1 MKVLM
6 LFCCF
11 CISLTA
17 AAQEDNSYVK
27 KGNEAYRNSN
37 YKLAA
42 EQYQKALAL
51 KPDNTAA
58 KFNLGNA
65 LQKQKDEAAIQQ
77 YDDILSTRNI
87 APGLKAK
94 TLYNKGVALL
104 KKDDA
109 AAAIEA
115 FKQALSLAPAD
126 NEIRENLQKAL
137 NEQKQQQQQQQQK
150 KQQDNKDKKKDP
162 NKDQK
167 NARQPNKQMMEQK
180 FNELRNQEKQLQK
193 QLQKKSLEGQPEKD
207 W

>member
-1 MKVLM
+1 MRVLI
-6 LFCCF
+6 LLCCF

-51 KPDNTAA
+51 KPGNVEA

-65 LQKQKDEAAIQQ
+65 LQKQKDAAAIQQ

-87 APGLKAK
+87 APALKAN
-94 TLYNKGVALL
+94 TLYNKGLALL

-109 AAAIEA
+109 AAAIDA

-126 NEIRENLQKAL
+126 NDIRENLQKAL
-137 NEQKQQQQQQQQK
+137 NEQKQQQQQQQK